1 MVQEFVMIFYKIR
14 NKNTGEFSKGGLRLR
29 STGDVTWGKKG
40 KTWDTLGTLRSHL
53 NQHLGN
59 PSYGFKQTDMSH
71 WEVVE
76 YHVAEQPAKG
86 VHEVLDPK
94 KIVEMLKQ

>member
-1 MVQEFVMIFYKIR
+1 MIFYKIR
-14 NKNTGEFSKGGLRLR
+14 NKNTGEFSKGGSRLN
-29 STGDVTWGKKG
+29 STGDVEWSKQG
-40 KTWDTLGTLRSHL
+40 KTWDTLGKLRQHL
-53 NQHLGN
+53 NLHLSDPG
-59 PSYGFKQTDMSH
+59 YKFKQTNMSH

-76 YHVAEQPAKG
+76 YHVVEQPAKG